1 VEDVVT
7 ETSKPHEGLDG
18 PQTAEVSRGAQVAA
32 PIVAG
37 VATWAARK
45 AMDSGFR
52 RATGRPAPTASDLN
66 ILPGRIVLW
75 AAVTAVVVT
84 AINVAV
90 DRVMLRPKVRSNT

>member
-7 ETSKPHEGLDG
+7 ETSKPPEGLDG
-18 PQTAEVSRGAQVAA
+18 PQTAEVSRGAKVAA

-37 VATWAARK
+37 VATWGARK

-75 AAVTAVVVT
+75 AAVTAVVIA

-90 DRVMLRPKVRSNT
+90 DRVMLRQKVRSTA

>member
-18 PQTAEVSRGAQVAA
+18 PQTAEVGRGAKVAA

-37 VATWAARK
+37 AATWAARK

-52 RATGRPAPTASDLN
+52 RATGRPAPAASDLN

-90 DRVMLRPKVRSNT
+90 DRVMLRPKVRSTA